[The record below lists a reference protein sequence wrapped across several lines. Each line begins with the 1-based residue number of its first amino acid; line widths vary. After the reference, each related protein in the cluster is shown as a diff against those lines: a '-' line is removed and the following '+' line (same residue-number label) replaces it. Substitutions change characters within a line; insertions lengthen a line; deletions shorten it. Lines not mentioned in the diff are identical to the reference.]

1 MAVSMVVV
9 ASRPADWT
17 QDRFTRWWRGPHAA
31 AARIL
36 PGLIAYRHGVV
47 TKDYD
52 NPGTPGGDSLE
63 AAGWD
68 GHAVLTFANQAALDA
83 AFASPEWKAATAQ
96 TKGMGGRRIILIT
109 EEVDLLET
117 GADG

>member
-9 ASRPADWT
+9 ASRPGDWT
-17 QDRFTRWWRGPHAA
+17 QDRFTAWWRGPHAA
-31 AARIL
+31 AARVL

-52 NPGTPGGDSLE
+52 SPDAP
-63 AAGWD
+63 GWD
-68 GHAVLTFANQAALDA
+68 GHAVLTFADQAALDA

-109 EEVDLLET
+109 QEVDLMET
-117 GADG
+117 SIDG